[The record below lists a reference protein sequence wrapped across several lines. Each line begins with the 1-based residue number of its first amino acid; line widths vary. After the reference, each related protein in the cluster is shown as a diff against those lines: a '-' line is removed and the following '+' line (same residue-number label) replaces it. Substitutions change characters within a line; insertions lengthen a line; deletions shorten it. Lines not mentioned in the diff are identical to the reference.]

1 MDFKQSLIISC
12 VIVLGIAGMF
22 SGYSVYQN
30 NIKMHENY
38 IEAQDAFRNSNLKQA
53 DKLLE
58 GKPPRDIEK
67 EFYLLKYNVEMNL
80 NKLYQA
86 EQTALQ
92 LLKIN
97 PKDAFYNY
105 LLGLVYFNLDE
116 REKTELYLKNA
127 VEFSP
132 ENVDYKIY
140 LANCYGNYGK
150 DDEAIKL
157 YKELKDLIPGYE
169 IAYASIATIYEN
181 KNDLENALKYRKEA
195 AEKFSD
201 NAYDLYMLA
210 KLYEKTGKKDEAAEY
225 YAKTAKLDVNE
236 NTDARTKYF
245 ALTGKPYH
253 SAPQFKSE
261 TIPFKNVNGL
271 MIVNVKVNGVPASFL
286 IDTGATSSLV
296 YANFIKNKQIPV
308 KTNVFGITTSAN
320 GTKSVVP
327 IANLNLKLGSMEFNN
342 LPTHI
347 MPAENKLFDGII
359 GNDILEKT
367 DYYADRQQGVIV
379 IKSIK

>member
-1 MDFKQSLIISC
+1 MDFKQSLIVSC

-22 SGYSVYQN
+22 SGYSIYQN

-58 GKPPRDIEK
+58 GNPPRDIEK

-105 LLGLVYFNLDE
+105 LLGLVYFNLDD

-132 ENVDYKIY
+132 QNVDYKIH
-140 LANCYGNYGK
+140 LANCYANYGK

-271 MIVNVKVNGVPASFL
+271 MIVNIKVNGVPANFL

-342 LPTHI
+342 LPTYI
-347 MPAENKLFDGII
+347 MPAENKVFDGII
-359 GNDILEKT
+359 GNDILQKT